1 MVSVRTA
8 TKGIALRRRFWFE
21 AGCAI
26 LSLALFVLSLFSR
39 EWIEVVFG
47 VDPDGGDGSLELVLT
62 ILPLAVAVV
71 SSWFARREYLTGSRQ
86 APSTHP

>member
-1 MVSVRTA
+1 M
-8 TKGIALRRRFWFE
+8 RRRFWFE

-71 SSWFARREYLTGSRQ
+71 ASWFARREYLLTGARE
-86 APSTHP
+86 APSTNP